1 MSGYQMATTERA
13 GRMNRFR
20 EELLPPARSFYE
32 GELGKLS
39 RPNSKGWAMANCP
52 FHQSKSGKSLSV
64 NVNSGGF
71 HCFGCDS
78 KGGSIISFVMLRDSC
93 HFKAAC
99 KQLGAWDD
107 SGKVPLR
114 RPGPLVHFLRMDFVV
129 DGVEHHAEVRDEP
142 KTELQWLRRFYA
154 DAKDRLAELHDGNGE
169 KSDGEEEIQW
179 GILAN
184 SWELIQMELGYAG

>member
-32 GELGKLS
+32 QELGKLS

-78 KGGSIISFVMLRDSC
+78 KGGSIISFVMLSDPC
-93 HFKAAC
+93 DFKTAC
-99 KQLGAWDD
+99 KQLGAWSDA
-107 SGKVPLR
+107 GKVPLR
-114 RPGPLVHFLRMDFVV
+114 RPGPLVPFLAMDFKINGGDYRASVK
-129 DGVEHHAEVRDEP
+129 DEP
-142 KTELQWLRRFYA
+142 RNYADKIRRFYREA
-154 DAKDRLAELHDGNGE
+154 SDRLIELSQGDSERYTGE
-169 KSDGEEEIQW
+169 QENCWARMECAQD
-179 GILAN
+179 
-184 SWELIQMELGYAG
+184 ELRELETYE